1 MNKIAVIG
9 SNHLV
14 APLSFREQLAFRE
27 QLTQANQITID
38 KNVPISSG
46 IGKAI
51 EAKVEVWGSWVRIV
65 AGIGTGFALA
75 GTV

>member
-27 QLTQANQITID
+27 QLTQANQIPID
-38 KNVPISSG
+38 KNVPVSSQ

-51 EAKVEVWGSWVRIV
+51 EADLKRL
-65 AGIGTGFALA
+65 GIKGKTYDQLQSCYK
-75 GTV
+75 

>member
-14 APLSFREQLAFRE
+14 APLSFREQLAFWE

-51 EAKVEVWGSWVRIV
+51 EADLKRLGSK
-65 AGIGTGFALA
+65 GKT
-75 GTV
+75 